1 MAEAVKSITASTYS
15 VSTGLGLRYIGQF
28 CYAYSGEHDVALSE
42 VSLIDT
48 VSGAGIIRGSA
59 QFAYGEPT
67 GEDFRYL
74 IYFNDLIIMNQ
85 VVSGTTDT
93 PIGPMFYKLI
103 IPPFT
108 KIKMT
113 AQNLSASNAREQTA
127 LLTGRVYGAE

>member
-1 MAEAVKSITASTYS
+1 MAEAEGIPPTASTAS
-15 VSTGLGLRYIGQF
+15 VGLDIRYIGQF

-48 VSGAGIIRGSA
+48 ISGAGIIRGSA

-67 GEDFRYL
+67 GEDFRYR
-74 IYFNDLIIMNQ
+74 IYFNDIIIMNQ

-108 KIKMT
+108 KVKMT
-113 AQNLSASNAREQTA
+113 AENLSSSNAREQTA
-127 LLTGRVYGAE
+127 LLTGRVYGV